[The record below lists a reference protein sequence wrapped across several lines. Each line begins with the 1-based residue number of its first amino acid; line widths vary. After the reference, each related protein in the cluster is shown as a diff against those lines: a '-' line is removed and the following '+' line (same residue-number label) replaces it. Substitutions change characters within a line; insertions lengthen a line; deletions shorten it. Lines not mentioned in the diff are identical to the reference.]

1 MWTSHRDVKRSSDK
15 LEIPRR
21 TQSSSTCRSAFR
33 GILAR
38 LFAGARYCFDGAG
51 FQIYA
56 TDQMVL
62 GVGDVE
68 TVAGQCET
76 LRPVESR
83 FIERAVSS
91 ADISR
96 ANCIDKRAVEFGDDD
111 AVVI

>member
-38 LFAGARYCFDGAG
+38 LFAGARYCFDSSC
-51 FQIYA
+51 FQINSS
-56 TDQMVL
+56 DQMVL
-62 GVGDVE
+62 GVCGVQNVGGE
-68 TVAGQCET
+68 CET
-76 LRPVESR
+76 LRPVKSR